1 MKAFLRNVAE
11 SLLERYGSNLNHL
24 VVVLPGK
31 RASLFLNQ
39 ALAEASPTPVW
50 APRYKTISELF
61 QQASPYTLCDPIEAV
76 CRLYRSYAAHVPEP
90 QTLDRFYSWGE
101 VLLAD
106 FDDVDKHLED
116 AHRLFRNIYDIR
128 ALDDN
133 SYITPEQEE
142 ALKSFFSNF
151 SLDSNSQLK
160 ANFLELWNQM
170 SAIYDDLHASMRV
183 DGVLYEGALQRDVV
197 ERLRSNTPA
206 EEDSLASSK
215 VLGDS
220 TYVFVGFNVLNNVE
234 EALFDELR
242 DRGQALFYWDYDH
255 FYLDKH
261 EAGYFIR
268 RNLQRYGNALSADH
282 FDHFISPKQ
291 ITIAAA
297 SSENI
302 QARYVATWLE
312 ENITERENET
322 AVVLA
327 NEQLLMPVLHS
338 LPPCVDAV
346 NVTMG
351 LPVSDT
357 PVYGFVCALLALQGE
372 GYDTERQRFRYVQLR
387 AVANHPFARLVGEDV
402 WKRRAGSGT
411 DLLHYLQACL
421 TALGRHFTSE
431 SFTDQLYAEA
441 LFQTFTAINR
451 LLDLMAGDKP
461 LLQVGDATLQRLLR
475 SILLSQTTPFHGE
488 PAVGLQVMGVLE
500 TRALDFRHL
509 LMLSVGEGYLPKA
522 VSDTSFIPFNLREAF
537 GLTTVRHKIAVYAY
551 YFYRL
556 IQRAERITFV
566 YNDSNV
572 GIRQNE
578 ISRFLRQLEAETDL
592 PLRHIRLQADSQT
605 KLSPPHTEA
614 KTPEVI
620 QHLVQ
625 LFDNTGLKGRERHPL
640 SPTAMN
646 TYNVCPMRFFYRYV
660 RGLKIDPD
668 PKDGLDPILFGNIFH
683 KAAELLYQQL
693 TSRGEII
700 RAEDL
705 DPFIADGGMRLQP
718 FVREAFRKEFFE
730 GGTEDYAGI
739 LQIAVRVLQTY
750 LLLLLRQDRR
760 LTPFSIKGLE
770 VKRFITLHHQLS
782 DGRTIEIDTGGII
795 DRLDQVNDPC
805 VEGGCAFR
813 VVDYKTGGYPGAVAQ
828 LTNLFEH
835 PGQKEEY
842 YFQTMLYASIVAAQE
857 QKPVTPCLFFVHR
870 ANTSDYSPKLTLAR
884 QSLHDIRSVA
894 DDFMDLVVELIGDIF
909 DVEKPF
915 TQTDDYEACKHCNYR
930 QLCGR

>member
-24 VVVLPGK
+24 VVVFPGK

-106 FDDVDKHLED
+106 FDDVDKHLVD
-116 AHRLFRNIYDIR
+116 AHRLFRNIYDIK

-151 SLDSNSQLK
+151 SLESNTQLK
-160 ANFLELWNQM
+160 DTFLELWNQM
-170 SAIYDDLHASMRV
+170 TPIYDDLKASMRA
-183 DGVLYEGALQRDVV
+183 DGLLYEGALQRDVV
-197 ERLRSNTPA
+197 ERLRSKSPT
-206 EEDSLASSK
+206 EEPSSAADIFA
-215 VLGDS
+215 DS
-220 TYVFVGFNVLNNVE
+220 TYVFVGFNVLNDVE

-242 DRGQALFYWDYDH
+242 SRGQALFYWDYDR
-255 FYLDKH
+255 FYLENH

-268 RNLQRYGNALSADH
+268 RNLQRYGNALNADL
-282 FDHFISPKQ
+282 FDHFLSPKD
-291 ITIAAA
+291 ITIAVATSENVQARFAA
-297 SSENI
+297 S
-302 QARYVATWLE
+302 WLE

-338 LPPCVDAV
+338 LPPSVNAV

-351 LPVSDT
+351 VPVSDT
-357 PVYGFVCALLALQGE
+357 PVYGFVCALLSLQGE

-387 AVANHPFARLVGEDV
+387 AAANHPFSQLIGEDI
-402 WKRRAGSGT
+402 WKRRAGSGA
-411 DLLHYLQACL
+411 DLLRYLQDCL
-421 TALGRHFTSE
+421 TALGRHFTSD

-451 LLDLMAGDKP
+451 LLDLMAGDHP
-461 LLQVGDATLQRLLR
+461 LLDVGDALLQRLLR
-475 SILLSQTTPFHGE
+475 SILQSQTTPFHGE
-488 PAVGLQVMGVLE
+488 PAIGLQVMGVLE

-566 YNDSNV
+566 YNESNAGV
-572 GIRQNE
+572 RQNE

-592 PLRHIRLQADSQT
+592 PLRHVRLQADSRTEQ
-605 KLSPPHTEA
+605 PQPRVEA
-614 KTPEVI
+614 KTPDVM
-620 QHLVQ
+620 QRLVE
-625 LFDNTGLKGRERHPL
+625 LFDNTGRKGRDRHPL

-660 RGLKIDPD
+660 RGIKIDPD

-683 KAAELLYQQL
+683 KAAELLYRQL
-693 TSRGEII
+693 TSRGDLI

-705 DPFIADGGMRLQP
+705 DPFIADDGLRLQP
-718 FVREAFRKEFFE
+718 FVRKAFQQEFFE
-730 GGTEDYAGI
+730 GGAEDYAGI

-750 LLLLLRQDRR
+750 LLLLLRHDRR
-760 LTPFSIKGLE
+760 LTPFRVVGLE
-770 VKRFITLHHQLS
+770 VNRSITLHHPLS

-795 DRLDQVNDPC
+795 DRLDQVSDPL
-805 VEGGCAFR
+805 VEGGSALR
-813 VVDYKTGGYPGAVAQ
+813 VLDYKTGGQPGTVAQ
-828 LTNLFEH
+828 LMNLFER

-842 YFQTMLYASIVAAQE
+842 YFQTLLYASIVASQE
-857 QKPVTPCLFFVHR
+857 QKAVTPCLFFVHR
-870 ANTSDYSPKLTLAR
+870 SNAADYSPKLTLAR
-884 QSLHDIRSVA
+884 QPLHDVRTVA
-894 DDFMDLVVELIGDIF
+894 DEFMDCVVELINDIF
-909 DVEKPF
+909 DFEKPF
-915 TQTDDYEACKHCNYR
+915 VQTNDYEACKHCNYR